1 MTLGEAIYF
10 EIENNEYL
18 NEIYQSI
25 LLQYANKLF
34 GGSSLTIVLNI
45 SHALRFADLLSKSV
59 DPKISE
65 KHKNMAQEMVSLLH
79 TLYPESEEVAY
90 YSGSVLTNV
99 SNFRGLQ
106 IQSPNYESADV
117 LERVYS
123 EAVRK
128 VLKIPY
134 ENERYFFKTQKD
146 VIDGFSYP
154 FFSYSGPTSM
164 GKSFV
169 MRMFIKQRILIGH
182 KENFAIVVPTK
193 ALINEVS
200 SKIIEDLKDDLAAND
215 YRVVTAA
222 GALSLRQKHNFILV
236 LTPERLLYLILDKP
250 DFAIQYLFIDEA
262 HKISSKDKR
271 SPFYYKVVDIL
282 TRTYNNTKVFFS
294 SPNIPNPNVYLKLV
308 PNKGETQGGSL
319 ALKYT
324 PVSQIKF
331 LVNLLNGKKYIYNNL
346 NDILISLETDY
357 SYTAAKTLTQLIKS
371 VGAHKQNIT
380 YCSSTSKAVTYAVDY
395 ANSLDENHTNK
406 ELQDLIKEIR
416 NGIHTDYY
424 LIDALLKGVA
434 YHIGY
439 LPANI
444 RQRIEDLYKKGVIK
458 TVFCTSTL
466 VEGVNLPADN
476 LFITSYKIGLSDM
489 KVVDFKNLIGRVGR
503 IEYNLFGNVFLVI
516 ADDKIQFEKFEKLLI
531 SEIEDQKLSLV
542 TELNNTQKQKIV
554 DNLKQ
559 GNMELLKHPK
569 SQSANNYDLM
579 RKFAIILLKDIVSDN
594 SSYVRSQFAKQLNE
608 DDIKI
613 IKTAF
618 ASKVKIDNDISI
630 SVDQV
635 DNLTKAIQSGLSYP
649 QDFSYKNSLMPFL
662 YKLSKIFKWEKYERD
677 TLGND
682 GKLRWYAVILSQWMQ
697 GYGLSQIIRKAIEY
711 KSNTNGSTIFVH
723 GQVILYQN
731 TKEHK
736 NVVITDTLNAIEDV
750 VLFRIANYFL
760 KFSLQYKKMRNMDT
774 LYDDWY
780 EFVEYGTKDPL
791 TIMLQ
796 RNGFSRETS
805 TYIKDHRS
813 EYVVSIS
820 EELKLKDKILSCTNK
835 SVSKEANE
843 IRYNIPDLFV
853 KA

>member
-1 MTLGEAIYF
+1 MQI
-10 EIENNEYL
+10 
-18 NEIYQSI
+18 
-25 LLQYANKLF
+25 K
-34 GGSSLTIVLNI
+34 
-45 SHALRFADLLSKSV
+45 SH
-59 DPKISE
+59 
-65 KHKNMAQEMVSLLH
+65 
-79 TLYPESEEVAY
+79 
-90 YSGSVLTNV
+90 
-99 SNFRGLQ
+99 
-106 IQSPNYESADV
+106 NYESADI

-123 EAVRK
+123 EVVRN

-134 ENERYFFKTQKD
+134 ENEQYFFKTQKD
-146 VIDGFSYP
+146 VMDGFAYQY
-154 FFSYSGPTSM
+154 FSYSGPTSM

-169 MRMFIKQRILIGH
+169 MRMFIKQRILSGQN
-182 KENFAIVVPTK
+182 KNFAIVVPTK

-200 SKIIEDLKDDLAAND
+200 SKIIDDLKGDLAAND

-222 GALSLRQKHNFILV
+222 GALSLQQKHNFILV
-236 LTPERLLYLILDKP
+236 LTPERLLYLMLDKP

-271 SPFYYKVVDIL
+271 SPFYYKIVDIL
-282 TRTYNNTKVFFS
+282 TSKNNYTKVFFS

-308 PNKGETQGGSL
+308 PNKEKIQGSSL

-331 LVNLLNGKKYIYNNL
+331 LVNLLSGKRYVYNNL
-346 NDILISLETDY
+346 NKALVPYKGDY
-357 SYTAAKTLTQLIKS
+357 SDTVAKTLTQLIKL
-371 VGAHKQNIT
+371 VGAECQNII

-395 ANSLDENHTNK
+395 ANSLVENQIDK

-416 NGIHTDYY
+416 NEIHIEYY
-424 LIDALLKGVA
+424 LIDALSKGVA

-444 RQRIEDLYKKGVIK
+444 RQRIEELYKKGVIR

-476 LFITSYKIGLSDM
+476 LFITSYKNGLSHM

-503 IEYNLFGNVFLVI
+503 IEYNLYGNVFLVI
-516 ADDKIQFEKFEKLLI
+516 VDEKTKSEKFEKLLT
-531 SEIEDQKLSLV
+531 SEIEDQELSLV
-542 TELNNTQKQKIV
+542 TELSNVQKQKIV

-559 GNMELLKHPK
+559 RNMELLKYPK
-569 SQSANNYDLM
+569 NQTADNYDLM
-579 RKFAIILLKDIVSDN
+579 RKFAIILLKDILSDN
-594 SSYVRSQFAKQLNE
+594 NSYVKSQFSEQLNE
-608 DDIKI
+608 DAIQT

-618 ASKVKIDNDISI
+618 ASKTKIDNDINI

-635 DNLTKAIQSGLSYP
+635 DNLTKAIQCGLSYP
-649 QDFSYKNSLMPFL
+649 KDFDYKNSLMPFL
-662 YKLSKIFKWEKYERD
+662 FKLKKIFKWEKYEAD

-682 GKLRWYAVILSQWMQ
+682 GKLSWYAVILSQWMQ
-697 GYGLSQIIRKAIEY
+697 GYGLSQIISKAIEY
-711 KSNTNGSTIFVH
+711 KSNTSGSTIFVN
-723 GQVILYQN
+723 GQVISYEN

-760 KFSLQYKKMRNMDT
+760 KFSLQHKKMNNIDI
-774 LYDDWY
+774 LNNDWY
-780 EFVEYGTKDPL
+780 EFVEYGTKHPL

-805 TYIKDHRS
+805 TYIKDHRN
-813 EYVVSIS
+813 EYVVSIDD
-820 EELKLKDKILSCTNK
+820 ELKLKDKLLSCTNK
-835 SVSKEANE
+835 SVAKEASE

-853 KA
+853 KV